1 LKLLLATDVTV
12 RGGVDGYV
20 RDLAAAYRQ
29 SGHEVAVLLE
39 ETTTS
44 ALRDILPDQQ
54 LDLRFAAQYHR
65 RHHPDRIRAESA
77 KVLAGVAPD
86 GVHVVCG
93 SPQSCLGL
101 REVAAA
107 RECPIIITEQ
117 QIDDRLVLADLAGTR
132 IRASYTAARH
142 VVFVSEGNRLTMER
156 LIGLDGVATSVIPNG
171 VDVARIT
178 AQAAAFPPRARTG
191 GATVLAAA
199 RFAPEKC
206 LDVLVRAVSALPP
219 SLVARA
225 DLYGDGPERDALARL
240 VAQLDLGSRVI
251 IRPWAHD
258 VVSLMAAYDLF
269 VLPSRAEGMPYVV
282 LEAMAAGIPVV
293 ATDVAGT
300 AEALADGAAGLLAR
314 QQDAAALAAA
324 IGNCVMDP
332 AETAKR
338 ARTAR
343 ARAGERYNLPLQMR
357 RMVAL
362 WE

>member
-1 LKLLLATDVTV
+1 MKLLLATDVTV

-29 SGHEVAVLLE
+29 SGHEVAALLE

-44 ALRDILPDQQ
+44 ALRDILPSQR

-65 RHHPDRIRAESA
+65 RHQPDRIRADSA
-77 KVLAGVAPD
+77 KVLADVAPD
-86 GVHVVCG
+86 GVHVICG

-107 RECPIIITEQ
+107 RGCPTVITEQ
-117 QIDDRLVLADLAGTR
+117 QIDDRLVLTDLAEAR
-132 IRASYTAARH
+132 IRASYAAARH

-171 VDVARIT
+171 VDVARI
-178 AQAAAFPPRARTG
+178 AKRAAAFPPRARI
-191 GATVLAAA
+191 GAASVLTAA

-219 SLVARA
+219 SLVGRV
-225 DLYGDGPERDALARL
+225 DLCGDGPERDALARL
-240 VAQLDLGSRVI
+240 VTELELGTRVI
-251 IRPWAHD
+251 IRPWTDD
-258 VVSLMAAYDLF
+258 VVGLMAVHDLF

-300 AEALADGAAGLLAR
+300 AEALASGAAGLLAR

-343 ARAGERYNLPLQMR
+343 TRVSERYNLPLQMR